1 MALPIAGYDWL
12 VGVHDVDL
20 TGHSDLIA
28 RTRSTGQLWVIP
40 GSAAGFRSRVAIAGG
55 TQEYDMVG

>member
-1 MALPIAGYDWL
+1 MALPISSYDWL
-12 VGVHDVDL
+12 VGVDDVDL

-28 RTRSTGQLWVIP
+28 RTKSSGQLWVIP
-40 GSAAGFRSRVAIAGG
+40 GSVAGFRTPVAVTGD